1 MLNVGDYA
9 EDFSLNDANGNLVNL
24 QALLEQ
30 GELVVYFYPADFTP
44 GCTAEACQIR
54 DIHGEIEE
62 VGIRVIG
69 ISPQSEA
76 SHQRFA
82 SRYELPFTLL
92 CDSDKKVIRAF
103 GVDGPLGFGVR
114 RATFLVG
121 QDRQIKRRVVADLM
135 IGSHISFI
143 RKIIQSQSD
152 AGDPN

>member
-1 MLNVGDYA
+1 MLKVGDYV
-9 EDFSLNDANGNLVNL
+9 EDFNLKDADGDVVNL
-24 QALLEQ
+24 QSLLGE
-30 GELVVYFYPADFTP
+30 GELIIYFYPADFTP

-54 DIHGEIEE
+54 DMHEEIEE

-69 ISPQSEA
+69 ISPQGES

-143 RKIIQSQSD
+143 RKIVQSQS
-152 AGDPN
+152 A